1 MLRQQGCWLAAIHQS
16 AHRSPRPTVQAA
28 ANAKNNLGMRKAK
41 LYVSECMADG
51 GPVLKRIRPRA
62 KGRCGGAAL
71 LVLDASPA
79 PGTPHDLGTA
89 MRLMQLITA
98 RL

>member
-1 MLRQQGCWLAAIHQS
+1 MIHRAAHC
-16 AHRSPRPTVQAA
+16 SPRSTVQAA

-62 KGRCGGAAL
+62 KGRCADAAVLGASASLAPMVPQPPHAL
-71 LVLDASPA
+71 GRARRH
-79 PGTPHDLGTA
+79 TQ
-89 MRLMQLITA
+89 LMTE
-98 RL
+98 